1 MLERTPLRLKIKS
14 RWIEDGQTHES
25 LWKSQ
30 PSSFIPMPSWVWVNP
45 IRLIFCIKQL
55 MNHLINSR
63 GLARVLAIFMF
74 CVCAHAQTSPTPQAL
89 SDVQTTEAQQ
99 GKTLLQ
105 SKCAQCHTDS
115 IWRDQRQDARA
126 WEATLYRMMGRGAV
140 WSGSDIHA
148 MATYLATDF
157 GTQSPRVFTP
167 Q

>member
-1 MLERTPLRLKIKS
+1 MNILFNLRLLALLLS
-14 RWIEDGQTHES
+14 S
-25 LWKSQ
+25 LLFCLGAQ
-30 PSSFIPMPSWVWVNP
+30 AQSS
-45 IRLIFCIKQL
+45 
-55 MNHLINSR
+55 
-63 GLARVLAIFMF
+63 AA
-74 CVCAHAQTSPTPQAL
+74 PQAA
-89 SDVQTTEAQQ
+89 SETPSGEVQQ

-148 MATYLATDF
+148 MASYLATDF
-157 GTQSPRVFTP
+157 GPHSPRVFTP

>member
-1 MLERTPLRLKIKS
+1 MNIFFNPRL
-14 RWIEDGQTHES
+14 
-25 LWKSQ
+25 
-30 PSSFIPMPSWVWVNP
+30 
-45 IRLIFCIKQL
+45 
-55 MNHLINSR
+55 
-63 GLARVLAIFMF
+63 LAILLSGFLF
-74 CVCAHAQTSPTPQAL
+74 CFCAQAQTSAAPQAVID
-89 SDVQTTEAQQ
+89 SPSGQIQE

-148 MATYLATDF
+148 MASYLATDF
-157 GTQSPRVFTP
+157 GPQSPRVFTP